1 MKLNISLAKRTVL
14 LLLALI
20 VIHVGLAHAQQP
32 QKPAADDVLRVN
44 TELVQTA
51 VTVIDKQ
58 GHFVDGLSR
67 DQFELTVD
75 GKARPISF
83 FERVT
88 AGTPRE
94 QQLTAAP
101 EPGPATSK
109 TPPASIAR
117 GRSVVFFID
126 DMHMSPDSLHRTRDM
141 LRHFL
146 ATEMSSGDSV
156 VIASPSGQIGFLEQF
171 TSNAQVLSAAI
182 ERLSPKQYKV
192 RGYGAGSTRMREY
205 DALIIDTNDSKKAN
219 SEILNYY
226 IHECVVQTAS

>member
-1 MKLNISLAKRTVL
+1 MGRPLSLPL
-14 LLLALI
+14 LTLTIMQVGQLAR
-20 VIHVGLAHAQQP
+20 AQQP
-32 QKPAADDVLRVN
+32 QKPAGDDVLRVN

-101 EPGPATSK
+101 DPTLATPKTSRPAT
-109 TPPASIAR
+109 AR
-117 GRSVVFFID
+117 GRS
-126 DMHMSPDSLHRTRDM
+126 
-141 LRHFL
+141 
-146 ATEMSSGDSV
+146 
-156 VIASPSGQIGFLEQF
+156 
-171 TSNAQVLSAAI
+171 
-182 ERLSPKQYKV
+182 
-192 RGYGAGSTRMREY
+192 
-205 DALIIDTNDSKKAN
+205 
-219 SEILNYY
+219 
-226 IHECVVQTAS
+226 

>member
-14 LLLALI
+14 LLLALT

-32 QKPAADDVLRVN
+32 QKPVTDDVLRVN

-51 VTVIDKQ
+51 ITIIDKQ
-58 GHFVDGLSR
+58 GRFVDGLNR

-75 GKARPISF
+75 GKPRPISF

-109 TPPASIAR
+109 TSGASTTR
-117 GRSVVFFID
+117 GRSIVFFID

-146 ATEMSSGDSV
+146 STEMSSRDSV
-156 VIASPSGQIGFLEQF
+156 VITSPSGQ
-171 TSNAQVLSAAI
+171 
-182 ERLSPKQYKV
+182 
-192 RGYGAGSTRMREY
+192 
-205 DALIIDTNDSKKAN
+205 
-219 SEILNYY
+219 
-226 IHECVVQTAS
+226 